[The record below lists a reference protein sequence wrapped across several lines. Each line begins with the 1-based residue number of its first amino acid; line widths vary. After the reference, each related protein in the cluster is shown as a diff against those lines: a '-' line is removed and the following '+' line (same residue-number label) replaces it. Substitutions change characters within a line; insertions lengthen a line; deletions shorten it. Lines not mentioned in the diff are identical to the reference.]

1 MKIYNEDLFAEYL
14 KDLFT
19 KMGINAQVEIVDS
32 ERLCDDILI
41 TYNDIKLILNDYN
54 EIKIIEKKSIDNN

>member
-1 MKIYNEDLFAEYL
+1 MKIYNENLFSEYL
-14 KDLFT
+14 KDLFN
-19 KMGINAQVEIVDS
+19 KMGINAQVEIIES

-54 EIKIIEKKSIDNN
+54 DIKKIEKTIDND